1 MPRPPWPTR
10 SSGGWGVSLPTARAP
25 TSASSAKSPMMVPYS
40 SSSSE
45 TCETT
50 CRQQH
55 ATRHAAAARFARR
68 TRTHRPAAQ
77 RHQVLVPHSSSRK
90 TSVMTYGTL

>member
-10 SSGGWGVSLPTARAP
+10 SSGGRGVSLPTARAP

-45 TCETT
+45 TCDTT
-50 CRQQH
+50 CGQAH
-55 ATRHAAAARFARR
+55 ATRRAAAAALRTTHGRAGPQRR
-68 TRTHRPAAQ
+68 AIKVAVPNSSSERETC
-77 RHQVLVPHSSSRK
+77 VPH
-90 TSVMTYGTL
+90 YTL